1 MNNKSTNILSLAE
14 LQTALQHYLLNEKN
28 SVDEF
33 TSETANFS
41 RVERLGIYH
50 EAYRLRLIDA
60 LRNDFPALERF
71 VGDDR
76 FIELMDQYIAAHP
89 SQHPSLRWLGK
100 KLPAFLHDSENIQHH
115 IATYE
120 LAEFE
125 WAQVMAFDASNSN
138 TATLDDVRTLQN
150 TQWLTLQLEFQPAL
164 QKLHLKSNAPEI
176 WQALTKD
183 DDAVEPIIEDEAQDW
198 LVWRDDL
205 QVVYRAV
212 DTTELWCLNAFLDG
226 KNFSDICEGLC
237 QWFEPADVPPRAAQY
252 LQRWLQNGLVA
263 RVVAEPKNNY

>member
-1 MNNKSTNILSLAE
+1 MNSKNAENLSLAE
-14 LQTALQHYLLNEKN
+14 LQISLQHYLLNEKN
-28 SVDEF
+28 IVNEF

-41 RVERLGIYH
+41 RGERLGIYH

-60 LRNDFPALERF
+60 LRNDFPALEKF
-71 VGDDR
+71 VGENS
-76 FIELMDQYIAAHP
+76 FIEFMDNYIAAHP
-89 SQHPSLRWLGK
+89 SQHPSLRWFGK
-100 KLPAFLHDSENIQHH
+100 KLPAFLHDNENIQHH
-115 IATYE
+115 IATCE

-183 DDAVEPIIEDEAQDW
+183 DDTIEPVIDDEAQDW
-198 LVWRDDL
+198 LVWRDNL

-212 DTTELWCLNAFLDG
+212 DTKELWCLNAFLDG

-237 QWFEPADVPPRAAQY
+237 QWFESTEVPSRAAQY
-252 LQRWLQNGLVA
+252 LQRWLQNGLVTKIIT
-263 RVVAEPKNNY
+263 ESDE